1 MVWVNIDKILTNKQ
15 RIFYLTKGDRHDIIN
30 KSLRGEPE
38 RDEESQKNLKKIS
51 EKVLTKRFRRDIIKM
66 FSR

>member
-15 RIFYLTKGDRHDIIN
+15 HIFYLTKGGRHDIIN

-38 RDEESQKNLKKIS
+38 RDKESQKIS
-51 EKVLTKRFRRDIIKM
+51 KNFRKGIDKEIQT
-66 FSR
+66 

>member
-15 RIFYLTKGDRHDIIN
+15 HIFYLTKGGRHDIIN

-38 RDEESQKNLKKIS
+38 RDEESQKSQKIS

>member
-15 RIFYLTKGDRHDIIN
+15 YIFYLTKGGRHDIIN

-38 RDEESQKNLKKIS
+38 RDEESQKISKKFP
-51 EKVLTKRFRRDIIKM
+51 KRY
-66 FSR
+66 

>member
-1 MVWVNIDKILTNKQ
+1 MSKKSTNKQ
-15 RIFYLTKGDRHDIIN
+15 HIFYLTKGGRHDIIN

-38 RDEESQKNLKKIS
+38 RDKESQKNLKKIS
-51 EKVLTKRFRRDIIKM
+51 EKVLTKRFGCDIIKM

>member
-15 RIFYLTKGDRHDIIN
+15 RIFYLTKGGRHDIIN

-38 RDEESQKNLKKIS
+38 RDKKSQKNLKNILLLDKKS
-51 EKVLTKRFRRDIIKM
+51 
-66 FSR
+66 